1 MPLSGSIANRI
12 HQLHQEQR
20 DGTASRKRG
29 HKQIVAIAVATKN
42 RGNKKRKRR

>member
-1 MPLSGSIANRI
+1 MPLTGSIASRI

-20 DGTASRKRG
+20 DGTASRKRS

-42 RGNKKRKRR
+42 RGNKKRRK